1 MGKIIV
7 EAEVSLDGIM
17 GDGPDFWGQIFKY
30 HSNDV
35 SDYLNNLLLAPG
47 CATDGPDN
55 L

>member
-1 MGKIIV
+1 MRKIIV

-17 GDGPDFWGQIFKY
+17 NGPDFWGQVFKY

-35 SDYLNNLLLAPG
+35 SDYLNKLLFAPG
-47 CATDGPDN
+47 CASDGPAD